1 MSRWGALRSV
11 LFGSVAVL
19 SINAAAAAQQSANIS
34 LQEQPLSDALRTVAK
49 ETGESILFT
58 PESVEGLKAP
68 AISGQM
74 DAKQAV
80 SMLTRGTDL
89 EVVPDGSSGLIVRR
103 PFMRRAV
110 EQAPVTPGGG
120 APVETVVVQ
129 GFKASLEKAL
139 DMKRTALDS
148 SDSILSEDIAKFP
161 DLNLAESIQRIPGIA
176 LDRQAGEGHEISVR
190 GLSPEFT
197 RVRINGMEAL
207 ATAGSSSVQGTNRGR
222 AFDFNIFA
230 SDLFSGITVHK
241 SASADIEEGSLGA
254 TVDLT
259 TGHPFDHQGFVFTTN
274 AQMGYND
281 LSNSGNP
288 RVAAVVSD
296 TFLGGKVGVLFSA
309 AFSSRNTLE
318 EGYSTVRFQ
327 NDNTPQ
333 NATHSNPAIGGCS
346 STSNGTSTGTPVTVN
361 GISNTCSQSQ
371 RLLSVNG
378 LSNAATPAGG
388 TATEY
393 DIVNEAFR
401 PRFARYD
408 LVTNH
413 EKRLGLTNSIQWQ
426 PDDDTLLTIDSLYA
440 NYQMQRQEEYLEA
453 NSLGGNNFR
462 TSSLGGAGTPVS
474 LGSGN
479 IAVTAYTLDTV
490 HNNLTALTANGVGLR
505 AEHFITDIGSRF
517 GQVTADFSHNFSK
530 DLKFHALAGWSESHM
545 NEPLETTLTYDFN
558 GGQSGANFLGA
569 QGYSYQYFGYSAI
582 PALKYGSAADAN
594 GNVTSLNNWFISQ
607 MRERAE
613 ANYNSYR
620 TISADLQ
627 WQALN
632 WLGFSGGVDYKNY
645 GYRTVSLQRSNG
657 TTSNQD
663 FNIPADIRAAD
674 LNQYSQLV
682 TLRGIN
688 LPSGVATSW
697 MIPNIDAF
705 NAKFNIFSPTSENGA
720 FKFGP
725 EPALTSNGSVREN
738 DLGFWLQADWD
749 AKFYG
754 VPFRG
759 NVGGRYVATTSE
771 SLGYSYDPI
780 AKAIVPAD
788 VKQSYHNF
796 LPSLNATLEPADAF
810 LIRLNLAQT
819 LTRPS
824 LTGMLPGAA
833 VTLSGANRNVSSGN
847 PLLKPFTSKNA
858 DLSFEWYYSK
868 GALLSFAFF
877 YKHIDTLVQT
887 ITSQIPY
894 AGNPLGLPTSLVV
907 AACGTSYGPA
917 CNENLIWNFSQP
929 INSKGSPLYGTEI
942 NWQQPFDFLPDFWS
956 NFGLLGNATFVQA
969 KQYYLNSNGTV
980 NTYADLT
987 GLSRTSFNATLYYDD
1002 SVFQARIAGAFRS
1015 KYIVSINPG
1024 SLNDQL
1030 INAPTFNLDF
1040 SSSYK
1045 WSDNLTFSLEAVNLT
1060 NQGQN
1065 QYTDSIGQRPYV
1077 LHYTGRE
1084 FFAGVRYTY

>member
-1 MSRWGALRSV
+1 MAFTRFGALRSI
-11 LFGSVAVL
+11 LFGGAAL
-19 SINAAAAAQQSANIS
+19 FSIQAAAAAQDAQIAIS
-34 LQEQPLSDALRTVAK
+34 LQAQPMSDALRSVAQR
-49 ETGESILFT
+49 TGESILFT

-74 DAKQAV
+74 NAQQAV
-80 SMLTRGTDL
+80 GMLTRGTDL
-89 EVVPDGSSGLIVRR
+89 EVVSDGNNGLIVRR

-110 EQAPVTPGGG
+110 EQVPPTVAGAS
-120 APVETVVVQ
+120 APVESVVVN
-129 GFKASLEKAL
+129 GFKASLERAL
-139 DMKRTALDS
+139 DQKRNALDS
-148 SDSILSEDIAKFP
+148 SDSILAEDIAKFP

-207 ATAGSSSVQGTNRGR
+207 GTAGSSSVQGTNRGR

-241 SASADIEEGSLGA
+241 SASADVEEGSLGA
-254 TVDLT
+254 TVDLS
-259 TGHPFDHQGFVFTTN
+259 TGHPFDHQGFLFTTN

-281 LSNSGNP
+281 LSKSGNP

-296 TFLGGKVGVLFSA
+296 TFMGGRLGVLFSA
-309 AFSSRNTLE
+309 AFSVRNTLE

-333 NATHSNPAIGGCS
+333 SATHSAPGIVGCPS
-346 STSNGTSTGTPVTVN
+346 PCSTA
-361 GISNTCSQSQ
+361 Q
-371 RLLSVNG
+371 RVLSVNG
-378 LSNAATPAGG
+378 LTSG
-388 TATEY
+388 TEY
-393 DIVNEAFR
+393 DTVNEAFR

-426 PDDDTLLTIDSLYA
+426 PDDDTLLTIDTLYA

-462 TSSLGGAGTPVS
+462 TSSLGGTGTPVS

-479 IAVTAYTLDTV
+479 IAVTSYTLDSTR
-490 HNNLTALTANGVGLR
+490 NNLTALTANGVGLR

-517 GQVTADFSHNFSK
+517 AQTTADFTHSFSK
-530 DLKFHALAGWSESHM
+530 DLKVHVLGGWSESHM
-545 NEPLETTLTYDFN
+545 QEPLETTLTYDFN
-558 GGQSGANFLGA
+558 GGQAANGTYLGA
-569 QGYSYQYFGYSAI
+569 QNYSYQYFGYSAI
-582 PALKYGSAADAN
+582 PALQYGSAADSS

-613 ANYNSYR
+613 ANYNSFR
-620 TISADLQ
+620 TVIGDVEYHPA
-627 WQALN
+627 N
-632 WLGFSGGVDYKNY
+632 WLKLSGGIDYKNY

-657 TTSNQD
+657 TTANQD
-663 FNIPADIRAAD
+663 FNIPADIRAAN
-674 LNQYSQLV
+674 LANYSQLV

-688 LPSGVATSW
+688 LPAGSTASW
-697 MIPNIDAF
+697 MIPDINAF
-705 NAKFNIFSPTSENGA
+705 NKQFDIWNPTAENGA

-738 DLGFWLQADWD
+738 DLGFWVQADWD
-749 AKFYG
+749 AHFYG

-759 NVGGRYVATTSE
+759 NIGGRYVQTDSE
-771 SLGYSYDPI
+771 SLGYSYDAV
-780 AKAIVPAD
+780 AKAVVPAD
-788 VKQSYHNF
+788 VQQSYHNF
-796 LPSLNATLEPADAF
+796 LPALNAILEPADDF

-824 LTGMLPGAA
+824 LTSMLPGAA
-833 VTLSGANRNVSSGN
+833 VSLSGANRNVSVGN
-847 PLLKPFTSKNA
+847 PLLKPFTSKNV
-858 DLSFEWYYSK
+858 DLSFEWYYDK
-868 GALLSFAFF
+868 GALISFAFF
-877 YKHIDTLVQT
+877 YKHIDTLIQT
-887 ITSQIPY
+887 ITSQVPY
-894 AGNPLGLPTSLVV
+894 AGNPLGLPVSLVQ
-907 AACGTSYGPA
+907 AACGTSYGTA

-956 NFGLLGNATFVQA
+956 NFGVLGNVTFVQA
-969 KQYYLNSNGTV
+969 KQYYLNANGTV
-980 NTYADLT
+980 NTYADLNN
-987 GLSRTSFNATLYYDD
+987 LSRTSFNATFYYDD

-1045 WSDNLTFSLEAVNLT
+1045 FNDNFTFSLEAVNLT

>member
-1 MSRWGALRSV
+1 MAISRGRALRSV
-11 LFGSVAVL
+11 LFGGVAAL

-34 LQEQPLSDALRTVAK
+34 LQEQPLSDALRSVAQK
-49 ETGESILFT
+49 TGESILFT
-58 PESVEGLKAP
+58 PESVDGLKAP

-89 EVVPDGSSGLIVRR
+89 EVVPDGNNGLIVRR
-103 PFMRRAV
+103 PFMRRAMT
-110 EQAPVTPGGG
+110 QAPSSAGGG
-120 APVETVVVQ
+120 AGVPVESVVVN

-139 DMKRTALDS
+139 DMKRDALDS
-148 SDSILSEDIAKFP
+148 SDSILAEDIAKFP

-254 TVDLT
+254 TVDLS
-259 TGHPFDHQGFVFTTN
+259 TGHPFDHQGFLFTTN

-288 RVAAVVSD
+288 RVAAIVSD

-309 AFSSRNTLE
+309 AFSVRNTLE

-333 NATHSNPAIGGCS
+333 SATHAAPGIVGCPS
-346 STSNGTSTGTPVTVN
+346 PCSTA
-361 GISNTCSQSQ
+361 Q

-378 LSNAATPAGG
+378 LTSG
-388 TATEY
+388 TEY
-393 DIVNEAFR
+393 DTVNEAFR

-426 PDDDTLLTIDSLYA
+426 PDDDTLLTIDTLYA

-462 TSSLGGAGTPVS
+462 TSALGGAGTPIS

-479 IAVTAYTLDTV
+479 IAVTSYTLDPV
-490 HNNLTALTANGVGLR
+490 RNNLNSLTANGVGLR
-505 AEHFITDIGSRF
+505 AEHFLTDIGSRF
-517 GQVTADFSHNFSK
+517 AQTTADFSHSFSRDFK
-530 DLKFHALAGWSESHM
+530 VHVLGGWSESHM
-545 NEPLETTLTYDFN
+545 QEPVETTLTYDYN

-569 QGYSYQYFGYSAI
+569 QGYSYQYFGYSQI
-582 PALKYGSAADAN
+582 PALKYGSAADSS

-613 ANYNSYR
+613 ANYNSFR
-620 TISADLQ
+620 TISGDAEYHPFD
-627 WQALN
+627 
-632 WLGFSGGVDYKNY
+632 WLKLSGGVDYKNY
-645 GYRTVSLQRSNG
+645 GYRTESLQRSNG
-657 TTSNQD
+657 TTANQD

-674 LNQYSQLV
+674 LNQYSERV
-682 TLRGIN
+682 SLRGIN
-688 LPSGVATSW
+688 LPAGSATSW

-705 NAKFNIFSPTSENGA
+705 NKQFNIFSPTAENGA

-749 AKFYG
+749 AHFYG

-759 NVGGRYVATTSE
+759 NIGGRYIETNSE
-771 SLGYSYDPI
+771 SLGYSYNAV
-780 AKAIVPAD
+780 AKAVVPAD
-788 VKQSYHNF
+788 VKQAYHNF
-796 LPSLNATLEPADAF
+796 LPALNATLEPADDF

-824 LTGMLPGAA
+824 LTSMLPGAA
-833 VTLSGANRNVSSGN
+833 VSLSGANRNVTTGN
-847 PLLKPFTSKNA
+847 PLLKPFTSKNV
-858 DLSFEWYYSK
+858 DLSFEWYYDK
-868 GALLSFAFF
+868 GALISFAFF
-877 YKHIDTLVQT
+877 YKHIDTLIQT
-887 ITSQIPY
+887 ITSQVPY

-907 AACGTSYGPA
+907 AACGTSYGSA

-956 NFGLLGNATFVQA
+956 NFGVLGNVTFVQA
-969 KQYYLNSNGTV
+969 KQYYLNANGTV
-980 NTYADLT
+980 NTYADLNN
-987 GLSRTSFNATLYYDD
+987 LSRTSFNTTFYYDD
-1002 SVFQARIAGAFRS
+1002 SVFQARIAGSFRS

-1045 WSDNLTFSLEAVNLT
+1045 WNDNFTFSLEAVNLT

-1084 FFAGVRYTY
+1084 FFAGIRYSY